1 LIAIT
6 SHSTILLY
14 ARTVRLETTPCD
26 LVGNEYLIRVLFC
39 EKKIIYW
46 HSQYQID
53 YVILICCTHINN
65 YCRQNIRVKIDQRIP
80 HNIQHHHY
88 TAISITTAVLSLGPR
103 KTKYTSKHTM
113 SLEVSSGSND
123 EVANNRNMKSNQS
136 LFETE
141 KTRMLIM
148 AK

>member
-1 LIAIT
+1 LSPKKSSKNKPTDTTQHPT
-6 SHSTILLY
+6 SSLHS
-14 ARTVRLETTPCD
+14 
-26 LVGNEYLIRVLFC
+26 N
-39 EKKIIYW
+39 K
-46 HSQYQID
+46 
-53 YVILICCTHINN
+53 
-65 YCRQNIRVKIDQRIP
+65 
-80 HNIQHHHY
+80 
-88 TAISITTAVLSLGPR
+88 SITTAVLSLGPR